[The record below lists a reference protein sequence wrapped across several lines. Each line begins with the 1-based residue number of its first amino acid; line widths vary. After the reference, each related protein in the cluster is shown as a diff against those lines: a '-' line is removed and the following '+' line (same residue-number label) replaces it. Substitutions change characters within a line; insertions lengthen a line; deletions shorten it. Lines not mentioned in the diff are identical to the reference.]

1 MSMNPGQFLESC
13 KRIEIGKG
21 FLRTITG
28 ISWRELME
36 ADGDKLASTTTPP
49 VSAIETTGLG
59 VVVASS
65 ATFVGEL
72 NMTVPWDYDSSQ
84 DHLKFNILCNSAGDT
99 DTPSI
104 DALVYSKRAGV
115 AITADL
121 DPTISAVV
129 NTNTALAAVVTV
141 DCSDQS
147 LQAGDVLQI
156 TFNTGGTRGTTDA
169 LNVYGLD
176 VEYRSTLVYAD
187 KDSLR

>member
-1 MSMNPGQFLESC
+1 MSMNPGQTLMSL
-13 KRIEIGKG
+13 RQIIIGNG
-21 FLRTITG
+21 FLRTVTG
-28 ISWRELME
+28 ISWRDLTE
-36 ADGDKLASTTTPP
+36 AAGNKLDASSTPP
-49 VSAIETTGLG
+49 VSAIESTGLG

-104 DALVYSKRAGV
+104 DAVIYRKRVGA
-115 AITADL
+115 AISSDL

-141 DCSDQS
+141 DASGLS

-156 TFNTGGTRGTTDA
+156 TFNTGGTRGTTNA

-187 KDSLR
+187 IDSPR